1 MFYVPFDYSNR
12 NFFVLIVID
21 GNLYH
26 EISTLSTF
34 TIYEFL
40 NTVDVVICNS
50 FCIFVML
57 IRAFTLSFRILFET
71 HLWISFKGP
80 RMFQH
85 NLLFLQLRLDTIS
98 ANYKLHV

>member
-1 MFYVPFDYSNR
+1 MFYVPFAYSNR

-26 EISTLSTF
+26 KISTLSTF
-34 TIYEFL
+34 TIYTIYEFL

-57 IRAFTLSFRILFET
+57 IRAFTLSFCILFET
-71 HLWISFKGP
+71 HLWISFKGATYVSAQS
-80 RMFQH
+80 FIFATDIG
-85 NLLFLQLRLDTIS
+85 LDLRSL
-98 ANYKLHV
+98 